1 MTVKTFISGFPRI
14 GPNREYKW
22 AVEKYWR
29 GEVSEKELLDI
40 VETQIIDSWNVQKN
54 SSIDKQLI
62 GDFSFYDQA
71 LDAIAHLGIPLKRF
85 GRVSLENLDS
95 YFLAAR
101 GGDIDGK
108 KEQPLEMTKWFNT
121 NYHYLVPEIDWD
133 SDFIPD
139 AYRFIKEN
147 DLARKNNITVI
158 PKILG
163 PATLMTLSKEG
174 DVDENK
180 KTKLVD
186 AYIELFND
194 FKDLGCT
201 EVMLDEGAVS
211 IGNHFVTQSHFDSL
225 ISIAKRSDL
234 DIRINGYF
242 GSYKGYLDELLESEI
257 EIIHLDLC
265 EGNFLPEEIIKIA
278 ERKKVC
284 LGVVN
289 GRSIW
294 RNNLKE
300 TLNLLQALNQ
310 NIASFEIGTSCS
322 LLHVPYSLEDEEEL
336 DTNLKSILSFGEEKL
351 KEIKLLMDSV
361 DMQEGTSELNKYTEE
376 LLKANHT
383 LDGRIVSEVRNK
395 VESLDKSMFQRDL
408 LRDKRL
414 KIQKDKIGI
423 PKLPTTT
430 IGSFPQTLETR
441 SLRRR
446 LKAGEIDIDTY
457 TSGVKEII
465 KDTVEIQERLG
476 LDILVHGEAERN
488 DMVEY
493 FGELLNGFAFTK
505 NGWVQSYGSRCVKP
519 PIIYGDVF
527 RSSKMTVDWSVYA
540 QSLTSKT
547 MKGML
552 TGPVTILKWSF
563 VRDDI
568 SNQEVAYQ
576 IALALRDEVQE
587 LESNG
592 IRVIQIDEPAI
603 REGLPLHPEHK
614 DDYLTWAVNS
624 FKLSS
629 SGVSPETQIHS
640 HMCYSEFDE
649 IMDAINALDVDVLSI
664 EASRSGMELVNSN
677 LSKKYNGPIG
687 PGVYDIHSPL
697 VLEYEDAKERIGQ
710 LSSNLREDYI
720 WVNPDCGLKTRGW
733 DEVKESLT
741 NMVKATIETRK
752 DLGG

>member
-234 DIRINGYF
+234 DIRLNGYF

-310 NIASFEIGTSCS
+310 NRR
-322 LLHVPYSLEDEEEL
+322 
-336 DTNLKSILSFGEEKL
+336 
-351 KEIKLLMDSV
+351 M
-361 DMQEGTSELNKYTEE
+361 LNF
-376 LLKANHT
+376 H
-383 LDGRIVSEVRNK
+383 
-395 VESLDKSMFQRDL
+395 
-408 LRDKRL
+408 
-414 KIQKDKIGI
+414 
-423 PKLPTTT
+423 
-430 IGSFPQTLETR
+430 
-441 SLRRR
+441 
-446 LKAGEIDIDTY
+446 
-457 TSGVKEII
+457 
-465 KDTVEIQERLG
+465 
-476 LDILVHGEAERN
+476 
-488 DMVEY
+488 
-493 FGELLNGFAFTK
+493 
-505 NGWVQSYGSRCVKP
+505 
-519 PIIYGDVF
+519 
-527 RSSKMTVDWSVYA
+527 
-540 QSLTSKT
+540 
-547 MKGML
+547 
-552 TGPVTILKWSF
+552 
-563 VRDDI
+563 
-568 SNQEVAYQ
+568 
-576 IALALRDEVQE
+576 
-587 LESNG
+587 
-592 IRVIQIDEPAI
+592 
-603 REGLPLHPEHK
+603 RE
-614 DDYLTWAVNS
+614 
-624 FKLSS
+624 
-629 SGVSPETQIHS
+629 
-640 HMCYSEFDE
+640 
-649 IMDAINALDVDVLSI
+649 
-664 EASRSGMELVNSN
+664 
-677 LSKKYNGPIG
+677 
-687 PGVYDIHSPL
+687 
-697 VLEYEDAKERIGQ
+697 
-710 LSSNLREDYI
+710 
-720 WVNPDCGLKTRGW
+720 
-733 DEVKESLT
+733 
-741 NMVKATIETRK
+741 
-752 DLGG
+752 

>member
-174 DVDENK
+174 EIDENK

-201 EVMLDEGAVS
+201 EVMLDEGAIS

-322 LLHVPYSLEDEEEL
+322 LLHVPYSLEDEGEL

-361 DMQEGTSELNKYTEE
+361 DMQEGTSELNKYSEE

-408 LRDKRL
+408 LREERL

-540 QSLTSKT
+540 QSLTSKP

-592 IRVIQIDEPAI
+592 IRIIQIDEPAI

-614 DDYLTWAVNS
+614 GDYLTWAVNS

-629 SGVSPETQIHS
+629 SGVVPETQIHS

-697 VLEYEDAKERIGQ
+697 VLEYDDAKERIGQ

>member
-133 SDFIPD
+133 SDFMPD

-186 AYIELFND
+186 AYRELFND

-351 KEIKLLMDSV
+351 KEIKLLRDSV
-361 DMQEGTSELNKYTEE
+361 YMQEETSELNKYTEE

-383 LDGRIVSEVRNK
+383 LDGRIVSEVRNR

-408 LRDKRL
+408 LRDERL

-540 QSLTSKT
+540 QSLTSKP

-592 IRVIQIDEPAI
+592 IRIIQIDEPAI

-629 SGVSPETQIHS
+629 SGVGPETQIHS

-697 VLEYEDAKERIGQ
+697 VLEYDDAKERIGQ
-710 LSSNLREDYI
+710 LSSNLGEDYI

>member
-376 LLKANHT
+376 LLKANQT

-408 LRDKRL
+408 LRDERL

-540 QSLTSKT
+540 QSLTSKP

-592 IRVIQIDEPAI
+592 IRIIQIDEPAI
-603 REGLPLHPEHK
+603 REGLPLHPGHK

-629 SGVSPETQIHS
+629 SGVGPETQIHS

-697 VLEYEDAKERIGQ
+697 VLEYDDAKERIGQ

>member
-139 AYRFIKEN
+139 AYQFIKEN

-540 QSLTSKT
+540 QSLTSKP

-592 IRVIQIDEPAI
+592 IRIIQIDEPAI

-629 SGVSPETQIHS
+629 SGVGPETQIHS

-697 VLEYEDAKERIGQ
+697 VLEYDDAKERISQ